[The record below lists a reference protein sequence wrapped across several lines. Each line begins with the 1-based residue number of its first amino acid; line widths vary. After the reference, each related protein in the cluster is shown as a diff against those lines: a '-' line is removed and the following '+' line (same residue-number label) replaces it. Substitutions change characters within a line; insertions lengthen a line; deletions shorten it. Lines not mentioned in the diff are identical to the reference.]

1 MRRADRLMQIIQIL
15 RRQSRPVTA
24 GAIAEELEV
33 TPRTIYRDMVSLQAN
48 NVPIAGEAGVGYVL
62 GQGFDLP
69 PLMFSANELEALM
82 LGARMVEAR
91 GDKQLVRAARD
102 AIAKIGTVVP
112 EDLRPLLLEAPL
124 FATDTAVQVEDNVD
138 VAPLREAIRRGVKVE
153 ITYVDESGKPSDR
166 TIWPLAIGYMVTVR
180 MVVAWC
186 ELRQDFRHFR
196 TDRIQTMTVLDAHY
210 NERRHVL
217 MKRWRAHE
225 EAQKAHRDC
234 TTHNREQHVNSRF
247 R

>member
-15 RRQSRPVTA
+15 RRHSRPVTA

-33 TPRTIYRDMVSLQAN
+33 TPRTIYRDMVSLHAN

-138 VAPLREAIRRGVKVE
+138 VAPLREAIRRGVKVK

-196 TDRIQTMTVLDAHY
+196 TDRIQTMAVLDARY

-225 EAQKAHRDC
+225 EAQKAQRDC
-234 TTHNREQHVNSRF
+234 SAHNREQHVNSSF

>member
-15 RRQSRPVTA
+15 RRESRPVTA
-24 GAIAEELEV
+24 AAVAEELEV

-48 NVPIAGEAGVGYVL
+48 NVPIIGEAGVGYVL

-91 GDKQLVRAARD
+91 GDADLVRAARD

-112 EDLRPLLLEAPL
+112 DDLRPLLLDAPL
-124 FATDTAVQVEDNVD
+124 YASDTAVQEVDKVD
-138 VAPLREAIRRGVKVE
+138 VAPLREAIRQCLKVSLQY
-153 ITYVDESGKPSDR
+153 TDEKGAETER
-166 TIWPLAIGYMVTVR
+166 VIWPLAIGYMVTVR

-186 ELRQDFRHFR
+186 ELRQDFRNFR
-196 TDRIQTMTVLDAHY
+196 TDRISQLIVNGERYPGRRNVLLAD
-210 NERRHVL
+210 
-217 MKRWRAHE
+217 WRAK
-225 EAQKAHRDC
+225 EAAIKSQR
-234 TTHNREQHVNSRF
+234 RSGVSEV
-247 R
+247 

>member
-24 GAIAEELEV
+24 NAIAEELEV

-48 NVPIAGEAGVGYVL
+48 NVPVAGEAGVGYVL

-124 FATDTAVQVEDNVD
+124 FATDSAIQEEDKVD
-138 VAPLREAIRRGVKVE
+138 VAPLREAIRRGVKVT
-153 ITYVDESGKPSDR
+153 IAYVDESGKASER

-196 TDRIQTMTVLDAHY
+196 TDRIQELTVLDARY
-210 NERRHVL
+210 GERRHVL

-225 EAQKAHRDC
+225 EAQKARPSC
-234 TTHNREQHVNSRF
+234 PTQNREQHVNGPF